1 MKGLAFHAQG
11 SFVLIRDCSPFTA
24 IGLRDK
30 TNHVDEWC
38 MEKQV
43 AGQDE
48 HREPKQTCRISSRE
62 AIPYMYIYKLWY
74 HGPYGHM
81 ICLGP
86 ISCVCVIVVVY
97 SMALGPCNNLSP
109 YRSLGNIY
117 QVIYLLHCRTS
128 CRGLTDWRNN
138 EHANSFVGHIFI
150 AQTSAQIAACL
161 AAVDSRCR
169 VQQWLAYEKPEK
181 CTFALETERN
191 HTRSQTRH

>member
-1 MKGLAFHAQG
+1 MSDAWRNKLQDRTNIVNRSKHAASHHVKRSLICIYI
-11 SFVLIRDCSPFTA
+11 SFDIMVHMVIWYVWDQY
-24 IGLRDK
+24 
-30 TNHVDEWC
+30 HV
-38 MEKQV
+38 
-43 AGQDE
+43 
-48 HREPKQTCRISSRE
+48 
-62 AIPYMYIYKLWY
+62 
-74 HGPYGHM
+74 
-81 ICLGP
+81 
-86 ISCVCVIVVVY
+86 CVCVIVVVY
-97 SMALGPCNNLSP
+97 SMALGPCNNLWP

-117 QVIYLLHCRTS
+117 QIIYLLHCRTS

-169 VQQWLAYEKPEK
+169 FQQWLAFEKPEK